1 MEREVQRMTEETLS
15 KIQEAEM
22 DVEGALARFCG
33 NSALYEKFLGKF
45 LQDDNFKKIG
55 AAVEAEDSQEM
66 LIAAHTL
73 KGVAGNLGLN
83 GLMEACAE
91 MVSQLRSNS
100 MEGAL
105 AAYPAMKEKYE
116 KVCEAINSME
126 GIGG

>member
-1 MEREVQRMTEETLS
+1 MTEETLS

-55 AAVEAEDSQEM
+55 EAVEAGDSQEM
-66 LIAAHTL
+66 LMAAHTL

-105 AAYPAMKEKYE
+105 AAYPAVKEYYG

>member
-1 MEREVQRMTEETLS
+1 MTEKTLARMRDAS
-15 KIQEAEM
+15 V

-45 LQDDNFKKIG
+45 LQDDNYYKIG
-55 AAVEAEDSQEM
+55 AAVEAEDGEEM

-73 KGVAGNLGLN
+73 KGVAGNLGFTA
-83 GLMEACAE
+83 LMNACAE
-91 MVSQLRSNS
+91 MVSQLRNKN

-105 AAYPAMKEKYE
+105 DAYSGVKKNYQM
-116 KVCEAINSME
+116 VCSAINSME

>member
-1 MEREVQRMTEETLS
+1 MEREVQRMTEETLL
-15 KIQEAEM
+15 KIKEAEV

-55 AAVEAEDSQEM
+55 DAVEAGDSQEM
-66 LIAAHTL
+66 LMAAHTL

-83 GLMEACAE
+83 GLMKACAE
-91 MVSQLRSNS
+91 MVVQLRSNS

-105 AAYPAMKEKYE
+105 AAYTVVKEKYE
-116 KVCEAINSME
+116 MVCEAINSME
-126 GIGG
+126 GISG

>member
-1 MEREVQRMTEETLS
+1 MEREVQRMTEETLL
-15 KIQEAEM
+15 KIKEAEV

-55 AAVEAEDSQEM
+55 DVEAGDSQEM
-66 LIAAHTL
+66 LMAAHTL

-83 GLMEACAE
+83 GLMKACAE
-91 MVSQLRSNS
+91 MVVQLRSNS

-105 AAYPAMKEKYE
+105 AAYPAVKEYYG

>member
-1 MEREVQRMTEETLS
+1 MEREVQRMTEETLL
-15 KIQEAEM
+15 KIKEAEV
-22 DVEGALARFCG
+22 DVEGALDRFCG

-55 AAVEAEDSQEM
+55 DAVEAGDSQEM
-66 LIAAHTL
+66 LMAAHTL

-83 GLMEACAE
+83 GLMKACAE
-91 MVSQLRSNS
+91 MVVQLRSNS

-105 AAYPAMKEKYE
+105 VAYPAVKEYYG